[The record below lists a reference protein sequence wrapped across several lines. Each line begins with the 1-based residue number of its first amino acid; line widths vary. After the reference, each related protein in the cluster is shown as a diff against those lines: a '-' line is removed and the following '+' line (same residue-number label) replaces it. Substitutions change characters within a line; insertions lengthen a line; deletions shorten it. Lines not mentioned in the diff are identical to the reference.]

1 MLDVKRPV
9 KGGKPAPAP
18 AEIEI
23 ELNDMLGEGE
33 EGEMEGGA
41 EEPNPEGYPMAT
53 QEMVDALTA
62 MGYSVTPP
70 AAEEEPM
77 A

>member
-9 KGGKPAPAP
+9 KGNKQAPAP

-23 ELNDMLGEGE
+23 ELNDMLGEEG
-33 EGEMEGGA
+33 EGEM
-41 EEPNPEGYPMAT
+41 PEGEPSPEEYPMAP
-53 QEMVDALTA
+53 QEMVAALEA
-62 MGYSVTPP
+62 MGYSITPP
-70 AAEEEPM
+70 AAAEEQM